1 MTNRRFLIASGGT
14 GGHFYPGFS
23 LGKQL
28 QNEGSE
34 VLFVVRRKDAA
45 IPVLQQNHL
54 PYREIDC
61 IGFPRS
67 INPKR
72 QFHFFRQFYHALCQ
86 TRQIIREFRPDVIVG
101 TGGYISFPLVFVGH
115 FCSIK
120 TAVHDSNARLG
131 LANALCSRFS
141 DVLLL
146 GLPLAGKTRMERRSE
161 LIGTPIR
168 PEFASPIK
176 REEIFHSLGLSA
188 GKPTVLV
195 MGGSQGAKNLN
206 NAVIELAKQYPSWQF
221 IHLTGPRWYQT
232 VKEAY
237 SNLPQV
243 AVLAYSH
250 EVYNLMKVADLMI
263 CRSGASTL
271 AELFA
276 CRLPAILVPF
286 PHAAG
291 NHQYFNAKIFEQA
304 GCGRIVLDNEQLQIA
319 LHNVFEETAPK
330 TAALRQSYEQ
340 LHLPDPLT
348 AAERIATRLREL

>member
-28 QNEGSE
+28 QREGSE
-34 VLFVVRRKDAA
+34 VMFVVRKEDAA
-45 IPVLQQNHL
+45 IPVLQQHNL

-61 IGFPRS
+61 VGFPRS

-72 QFHFFRQFYHALCQ
+72 HFHFFCRFYQALRQ
-86 TRQIIREFRPDVIVG
+86 TRQIVREFRPDVIVG

-115 FCSIK
+115 FCKIK

-131 LANALCSRFS
+131 LANALSCRFA

-146 GLPLAGKTRMERRSE
+146 GLPLAGKHKQIRHAE

-168 PEFASPIK
+168 PEFAGSVK
-176 REEIFHSLGLSA
+176 REEILARLGLRPEQ
-188 GKPTVLV
+188 PTVLI

-206 NAVIELAKQYPSWQF
+206 EAVIALAKQVPSWQF

-232 VKEAY
+232 VKESY
-237 SNLPQV
+237 GNLPQV

-250 EVYNLMKVADLMI
+250 EVYDLMKAADLTI

-291 NHQYFNAKIFEQA
+291 NHQYFNAEIFEQA
-304 GCGRIVLDNEQLQIA
+304 GCGRVVIDNEHLQTV
-319 LHNVFEETAPK
+319 LPKVFEETAPK
-330 TAALRQSYEQ
+330 AADLRRAYEQ
-340 LHLPDPLT
+340 LNLPDPLT
-348 AAERIATRLREL
+348 AAERIARRLRDL